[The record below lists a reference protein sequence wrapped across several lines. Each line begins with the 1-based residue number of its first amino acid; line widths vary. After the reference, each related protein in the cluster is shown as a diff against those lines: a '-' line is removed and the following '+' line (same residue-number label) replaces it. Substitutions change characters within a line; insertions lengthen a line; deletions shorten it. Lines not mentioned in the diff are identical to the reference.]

1 MTVMREE
8 WEYARSPPMPA
19 LTQCWYT
26 RTHIPVSRKHK
37 EEDGSY
43 TSECRYCGKAIS
55 SWAKGRWSLAD
66 GFNVSRL
73 RDTTGGRYLYVMDV
87 IDDFVVAR
95 YPIDHL
101 ETPAAI
107 RACREDLC
115 ARHGLNEPGCTLE
128 LRDSK
133 DEARLH

>member
-1 MTVMREE
+1 MTG
-8 WEYARSPPMPA
+8 

-37 EEDGSY
+37 EGDGSY

-55 SWAKGRWSLAD
+55 SWNKGRWYLAD

-73 RDTTGGRYLYVMDV
+73 RDATSGRCLYVIDV
-87 IDDFVVAR
+87 FDDFVVAR

-101 ETPAAI
+101 ESPAAI
-107 RACREDLC
+107 RAYREEL
-115 ARHGLNEPGCTLE
+115 AEKHGLKQPGCTLE

-133 DEARLH
+133 DEARVH